1 MGDLDRIVAV
11 EIATTRRG
19 LQQAGTDREKWTP
32 DNRATADHSLPY
44 IAARAMFDGNL
55 TNDSYAPEKLREPR
69 ILAFMR
75 KITVV
80 EDSAFATPPGNA
92 PSTRITATLD
102 DGRRIARQVDNMP
115 SFPGQP
121 ISRSDVERKF
131 RDNVGKRWSAERT
144 AAILQA
150 LSACR
155 VCAGCSGSLRCRREA
170 PGHCKRTAS
179 ARYASYGAVLFR
191 RSARREC
198 GSDAVPDNTRGRRHS
213 CIASSLCDPR
223 DQRMALARRP
233 RSFRRL
239 EILLLDWQL

>member
-102 DGRRIARQVDNMP
+102 DGRRIARSTV
-115 SFPGQP
+115 
-121 ISRSDVERKF
+121 
-131 RDNVGKRWSAERT
+131 
-144 AAILQA
+144 
-150 LSACR
+150 
-155 VCAGCSGSLRCRREA
+155 
-170 PGHCKRTAS
+170 
-179 ARYASYGAVLFR
+179 
-191 RSARREC
+191 
-198 GSDAVPDNTRGRRHS
+198 
-213 CIASSLCDPR
+213 
-223 DQRMALARRP
+223 
-233 RSFRRL
+233 
-239 EILLLDWQL
+239 